1 MASVAAKDARAAIT
15 HTLREEFA
23 QSRAEAEVVATRSLH
38 WLRAQP
44 GVAVPGTMR
53 VSVPATPSRKYAGTR
68 RTGATVTAVD
78 IGEDAAVRQEFGIAA
93 LQRHR
98 LVRWIF
104 EIYRQGGFASLLEL
118 AAWANLTPT
127 ALGARLAPLRGQGL
141 WLPHLGAPTAGD
153 RLAPEPWL
161 VARYL
166 KTGQARAERAL
177 LGVRPS
183 AWEAIL
189 ARFAALT
196 VDPAS
201 DVAVFGLSPVEQEQ
215 LLNVAMAER
224 RNPRL
229 TALRQAGAVATH
241 GDDLEMQLRVEH
253 GFSPVA
259 ARLYFQWLEDFS
271 QTLRVSNLADGQVL
285 FFAISADEGARA
297 KLREA
302 NHLPVRLSLIAA
314 DDLALGPRSASP
326 TKVRDL
332 KFSRILRYTTEAR
345 VQGAL
350 LTLPDLALLLG
361 MHVSAIQHKIK
372 AHPEIIVPTRG
383 SIKDIGRGV
392 THKARIVELYLQMY
406 TETEIADRTGHSYE
420 AIENYLRDF
429 ARIVALRDQ
438 GLNKVMIRRVIG
450 RSLALVEAY
459 LALYERY
466 DQPDYHFRLAQI
478 RHTFAQDEALGEKRG
493 PRSPSRTRGRMR

>member
-1 MASVAAKDARAAIT
+1 MT
-15 HTLREEFA
+15 HTLREEFG
-23 QSRAEAEVVATRSLH
+23 QSRAEAEVLAARSLH

-53 VSVPATPSRKYAGTR
+53 VSVPATASRKYAGVR
-68 RTGATVTAVD
+68 RTEVAVTAVD
-78 IGEDAAVRQEFGIAA
+78 VGEDAAVRQEFGLAA

-104 EIYRQGGFASLLEL
+104 EIYRQGGYASLLEL
-118 AAWANLTPT
+118 ATWANLTPT
-127 ALGARLAPLRGQGL
+127 ALGARLAPLREQGL
-141 WLPHLGAPTAGD
+141 WLPHLGVSAPGE

-166 KTGQARAERAL
+166 QTGQVRAERAL
-177 LGVRPS
+177 LGARPS

-189 ARFAALT
+189 ARFAA
-196 VDPAS
+196 VMEDPAC
-201 DVAVFGLSPVEQEQ
+201 DAAGLGLSPVERGQ
-215 LLNVAMAER
+215 LLNVAQAER
-224 RNPRL
+224 RSPRL
-229 TALRQAGAVATH
+229 TALRQAGVGTAHGGDLAT
-241 GDDLEMQLRVEH
+241 QLRVEH
-253 GFSPVA
+253 AFSPVA
-259 ARLYFQWLEDFS
+259 AQLYVRWLEEFS
-271 QTLRVSNLADGQVL
+271 QGLRVANLAEGQVL

-297 KLREA
+297 KLHEA
-302 NHLPVRLSLIAA
+302 KHLPVRLSFTVAG
-314 DDLALGPRSASP
+314 DLALGPRSASP
-326 TKVRDL
+326 TKVSDL

-345 VQGAL
+345 AQGAL

-361 MHVSAIQHKIK
+361 VHVSAIQHKIK

-392 THKARIVELYLQMY
+392 THKARIIELYLQMH

-438 GLNKVMIRRVIG
+438 GINKVMIRRVIG

-478 RHTFAQDEALGEKRG
+478 RHAFAQDEALGEKRG